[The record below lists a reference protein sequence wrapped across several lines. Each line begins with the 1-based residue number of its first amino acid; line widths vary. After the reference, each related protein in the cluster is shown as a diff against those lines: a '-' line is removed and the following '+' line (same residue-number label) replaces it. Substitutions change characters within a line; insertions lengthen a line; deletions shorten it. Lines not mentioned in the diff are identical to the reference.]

1 MPRLQRRV
9 PLLSQPQTR
18 SSDLTVVDFSALFQ
32 QAQPHFEPPPA
43 GRSESLSVVQLPG
56 PAAEP
61 PAYAQIQQQHTGG
74 DTMTEFPPQPVED
87 GRWDPF
93 SLWGLRDTM
102 LPPAYQPA
110 SLPSHHSLAPP
121 SAPPPIWSQA
131 SVASEAGS
139 SKLCVFCLT
148 AERTVRLEPCGHG
161 VLCEQCY
168 QSIMARTQSCPVCR
182 TPISGQAVG
191 GRVQHE
197 ATFIDAETRRATTRF
212 SAAASL
218 RQARSSVRSSIRE
231 QSFLAVLPMR
241 PSWWDEVR
249 AGTRSPC
256 AVIWDIFRMLLLIG
270 LIGGFL
276 TLWIYPSVQHELAR
290 DKHRYRG
297 WDKVQCTVV
306 QQTCRARCFSDECKH
321 ADGCESQRNFAAGA
335 TLSDNCQWV
344 TAWGRELA
352 VQAEDVESE
361 CRSAFDVSI
370 TYQLP
375 SIVGA
380 GSSGTRSVEHTCGGG
395 DDDNQDRLGK
405 MLCLPSFGLEADC
418 VSDSMRAR
426 AHCGC
431 EFLC

>member
-1 MPRLQRRV
+1 MPT
-9 PLLSQPQTR
+9 PEASALLSQPQTR

-32 QAQPHFEPPPA
+32 QAQ
-43 GRSESLSVVQLPG
+43 
-56 PAAEP
+56 
-61 PAYAQIQQQHTGG
+61 
-74 DTMTEFPPQPVED
+74 
-87 GRWDPF
+87 
-93 SLWGLRDTM
+93 
-102 LPPAYQPA
+102 
-110 SLPSHHSLAPP
+110 LPSHHSLAPP

-218 RQARSSVRSSIRE
+218 RQARFSVRSSIRE
-231 QSFLAVLPMR
+231 QSFLAAQPMR

-418 VSDSMRAR
+418 GASECESSQHSVEQGRTIECLHNKETGEVKLPSNPPEPAYWMFALAGFTTLSLCDS
-426 AHCGC
+426 CKS
-431 EFLC
+431 

>member
-1 MPRLQRRV
+1 MGATASHDEAAPSMPT
-9 PLLSQPQTR
+9 PEASALLSQPQTR

-32 QAQPHFEPPPA
+32 QAQ
-43 GRSESLSVVQLPG
+43 
-56 PAAEP
+56 
-61 PAYAQIQQQHTGG
+61 
-74 DTMTEFPPQPVED
+74 
-87 GRWDPF
+87 
-93 SLWGLRDTM
+93 
-102 LPPAYQPA
+102 
-110 SLPSHHSLAPP
+110 LPSHHSLAPP

-276 TLWIYPSVQHELAR
+276 TLWIYPA
-290 DKHRYRG
+290 
-297 WDKVQCTVV
+297 
-306 QQTCRARCFSDECKH
+306 
-321 ADGCESQRNFAAGA
+321 
-335 TLSDNCQWV
+335 
-344 TAWGRELA
+344 
-352 VQAEDVESE
+352 
-361 CRSAFDVSI
+361 
-370 TYQLP
+370 
-375 SIVGA
+375 
-380 GSSGTRSVEHTCGGG
+380 
-395 DDDNQDRLGK
+395 
-405 MLCLPSFGLEADC
+405 
-418 VSDSMRAR
+418 
-426 AHCGC
+426 
-431 EFLC
+431 